1 MEQQMIEIQPDPPMD
16 WDKTRIRSLIRA
28 VFTIVT
34 AYGLISVLQKM
45 FRDEHFALPMM
56 ISVTVLF
63 AGTLV
68 FALVCGAKIRFTSAA
83 AFIIGISAGAY
94 AWLNDE
100 LFFQVFIA
108 VHVIVLSYAFFVLS
122 LFGNTNQRLS
132 GGTFLLDLIKATFVY
147 PFLSVRSF
155 FSSVFKRKTAEKKS
169 KHAFLFVLIG
179 IAAAIV
185 LGIITVSL
193 LSFDPD
199 FEKMFRFEWNWTF
212 FSDLIGKLIF
222 CIPLTILLF
231 SMFTSSEK
239 RKLPNMST
247 PETASRIGTRM
258 KKVPAVV
265 FLIPAAALFVIY
277 GLFFFTQR
285 SVYLSAFLGIVPD
298 SFTAAEYARSGFFE
312 LCAVAAI
319 NAVVGVLMS
328 LFMNESSHAVVI
340 LKKITNTIL
349 AFMTLILIATAL
361 SKMILYIQRF
371 DLTVL
376 RLFSSA
382 VLVLIAIGFFVSV
395 LTQWIKPV
403 KTAPVLIIIALLLLL
418 VTPFLNVNGLVA
430 KYNVDAYLQRE
441 MESVPEN
448 SIDTSYL
455 IDDLGDAAIPEAIR
469 LLKSGTLPEEETLW
483 LNQRLKNRYDALS
496 QLDFSEQTITGCR
509 ALQAMEQSLF

>member
-1 MEQQMIEIQPDPPMD
+1 
-16 WDKTRIRSLIRA
+16 
-28 VFTIVT
+28 
-34 AYGLISVLQKM
+34 
-45 FRDEHFALPMM
+45 
-56 ISVTVLF
+56 
-63 AGTLV
+63 
-68 FALVCGAKIRFTSAA
+68 
-83 AFIIGISAGAY
+83 
-94 AWLNDE
+94 
-100 LFFQVFIA
+100 
-108 VHVIVLSYAFFVLS
+108 
-122 LFGNTNQRLS
+122 
-132 GGTFLLDLIKATFVY
+132 
-147 PFLSVRSF
+147 
-155 FSSVFKRKTAEKKS
+155 
-169 KHAFLFVLIG
+169 
-179 IAAAIV
+179 
-185 LGIITVSL
+185 
-193 LSFDPD
+193 
-199 FEKMFRFEWNWTF
+199 
-212 FSDLIGKLIF
+212 
-222 CIPLTILLF
+222 
-231 SMFTSSEK
+231 
-239 RKLPNMST
+239 
-247 PETASRIGTRM
+247 M

-312 LCAVAAI
+312 LCTVAAI
-319 NAVVGVLMS
+319 NAVVVVLMS

-395 LTQWIKPV
+395 LAQWIKPV

-441 MESVPEN
+441 MENVPEN